1 MQWHLRDSYWILVL
15 AVLCCLEM
23 STPHSHYDEYTN
35 RWIREI
41 EEAERNYRS
50 CDINNCTCF
59 QSQIENDLSPFQNGI
74 DESMLLAAS
83 AHGVRYQLIGGRLF
97 RQPQCPFEARCE
109 GVEYFLVHLADSLPN
124 TEFVLNVHDH
134 PQMRSDDSPLP
145 VFSFSKDMN
154 HIDILYPAWSFWS
167 GGPAISLYPTGIGRW
182 NETSVKITKAAK
194 RIEWAHRKPIAFFRG
209 SRTNTLRDRLILLS
223 RRLPNLIDAKYTKN
237 QAWRSVKDT
246 LGEQPASELSFEDH
260 CSYKYLFNFAGVA
273 ASFRLRHLLL
283 CGSPVFNVGHQWI
296 EFFYGALYPWI
307 HFVEVAEEMNNVEE
321 LLRFAHEH
329 DDIMHR
335 IGTRGRAFVES
346 HLRMEDVLCYWR
358 QLLTQYSR
366 LITYR
371 IRRVPSFKRII

>member
-1 MQWHLRDSYWILVL
+1 
-15 AVLCCLEM
+15 
-23 STPHSHYDEYTN
+23 
-35 RWIREI
+35 
-41 EEAERNYRS
+41 
-50 CDINNCTCF
+50 
-59 QSQIENDLSPFQNGI
+59 
-74 DESMLLAAS
+74 MLLAAS

-97 RQPQCPFEARCE
+97 RQPQCPFEARAAKRIE
-109 GVEYFLVHLADSLPN
+109 WAHRKPIAFFRGSRTNTLRDRLILLSRRLPN
-124 TEFVLNVHDH
+124 L
-134 PQMRSDDSPLP
+134 
-145 VFSFSKDMN
+145 
-154 HIDILYPAWSFWS
+154 IDAKYTKNQAWSVIFRTLLVS
-167 GGPAISLYPTGIGRW
+167 NQPASCLLKTTAV
-182 NETSVKITKAAK
+182 TSRFLNIWAAK

-237 QAWRSVKDT
+237 QAWRKRYFQDT

-260 CSYKYLFNFAGVA
+260 CSYKSVFKYMDLLGLLIVLLNVVVEMYLFNFAGVA